1 MYSVNSPRAPVITH
15 LNRPRKHQ
23 ARRKRNAKRAAHP
36 TPRVPPMAMDRPPR
50 PAPDCCIVE
59 MLRRFVTA
67 VSSSAALNAANPCEP
82 RRMSTP
88 LQFRLGDLGAH
99 REPGRGQAG
108 HGRRQR
114 VELQLAVAQH
124 HQAASQPLLLR
135 RHAAPHR
142 AGAAGLLALGEK
154 EDQHLGVRI
163 LAALRRNR

>member
-1 MYSVNSPRAPVITH
+1 
-15 LNRPRKHQ
+15 
-23 ARRKRNAKRAAHP
+23 
-36 TPRVPPMAMDRPPR
+36 MAMDRPPR

-163 LAALRRNR
+163 LAALRRNTQPSQRANPLKQPAVTTRSSHSFARLHSRIRSNKGGIR